1 MGLWISSPRTNDLT
15 FAFYEI
21 FRIVVYTKSVD
32 LYNTSVEWFLY
43 DGPCP
48 SLKSIPN
55 VSQFFIVTEV
65 QTISNM
71 KIKSGFLLG
80 TKLTSALFIIVPR
93 LGKPSD
99 ISGAVAFLVSDEAAY
114 MTGETMVL
122 GGGYPGRL

>member
-21 FRIVVYTKSVD
+21 FRIVVYAKSVD

-43 DGPCP
+43 DGSCT
-48 SLKSIPN
+48 SLKPIPN
-55 VSQFFIVTEV
+55 ASQFFIVPEV
-65 QTISNM
+65 QTIYNM

-80 TKLTSALFIIVPR
+80 TKLTSALFTFVSR

-99 ISGAVAFLVSDEAAY
+99 ISGAVAFLVSDDAAY
-114 MTGETMVL
+114 MTGETMVF
-122 GGGYPGRL
+122 GGGYPARL

>member
-1 MGLWISSPRTNDLT
+1 M
-15 FAFYEI
+15 
-21 FRIVVYTKSVD
+21 
-32 LYNTSVEWFLY
+32 YNTSVEWFLY
-43 DGPCP
+43 DGPCT

-80 TKLTSALFIIVPR
+80 TKLTSALFTFVSR

-99 ISGAVAFLVSDEAAY
+99 ISGAVAFLVSNEAAY

>member
-21 FRIVVYTKSVD
+21 FRIVVYAKSVD

-43 DGPCP
+43 DGSCT
-48 SLKSIPN
+48 SLKPIPSA
-55 VSQFFIVTEV
+55 SQFFIVPEV
-65 QTISNM
+65 QTIYNM

-80 TKLTSALFIIVPR
+80 TKLTSALFTFVSR

-99 ISGAVAFLVSDEAAY
+99 ISGAVAFLVSDDAAY
-114 MTGETMVL
+114 MTGETMVF
-122 GGGYPGRL
+122 GGGYPARL